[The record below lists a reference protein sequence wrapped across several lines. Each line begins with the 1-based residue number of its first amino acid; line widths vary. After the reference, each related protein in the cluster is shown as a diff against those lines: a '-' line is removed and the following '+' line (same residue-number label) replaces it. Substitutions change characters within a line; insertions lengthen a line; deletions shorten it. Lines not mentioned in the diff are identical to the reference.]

1 MNRKRFLQT
10 TSIITGGLILSDVTG
25 CRSSQKVEMK
35 NEHLSN
41 WAGNLQYSTNNVYY
55 PKTVE
60 EVQEVVKR
68 CNKVKALGSKH
79 SFNTIANSKDNFIS
93 LSNLNKVVS
102 LDKANNTI
110 TIESGTRYGDF
121 APYLDQHG
129 YALEN
134 LASLPHITVAGATA
148 TGTHGSGVTHGNLS
162 SQVAAIEFVNAK
174 GDVINLSKKDGDKF
188 YGAIVNLGAVGIV
201 TKATLNVIPTFKMKQ
216 VVYMNMPMSALKDH
230 FADVESKGYSVSLFT
245 TWANKNINEVWVKS
259 VANDNDSPAPHELFG
274 ATLATKNMHPV
285 QEQSAENTTDQMG
298 VPGTWYERMPHFKMG
313 FKPSTG
319 KELQAEFFVPIEH
332 AYDAIMAVETLN
344 EKITPHLFITE
355 IRTIKADDLWMSP
368 CYKQTAVAIHFTFKQ
383 ETDAVMQLLPLI
395 EQQLMPFNVKPHW
408 AKLFTLDPKILQ
420 SRYQKL
426 ANFKQLVAE
435 YDPDGKFRNDFLE
448 KNLYS

>member
-93 LSNLNKVVS
+93 LSDLNKVVS

-188 YGAIVNLGAVGIV
+188 YGAVVNLGAVGIV

>member
-93 LSNLNKVVS
+93 LSDLNKVVS

-188 YGAIVNLGAVGIV
+188 YGAVVNLGAVGIV

-426 ANFKQLVAE
+426 ADFKQLVAE
-435 YDPDGKFRNDFLE
+435 YDPEGKFRNDFLE
-448 KNLYS
+448 KNLY